1 MPNNKPST
9 FKAAVLYNTGEP
21 LVIEERVEI
30 PDLMEGQ
37 VLVKVYFSGV
47 CRSQLMEARGE
58 RGEDPYLPHML
69 GHEGSATIVEAG
81 PGVTRFKKGD
91 LVILTWIKSLGADVP
106 QTKYQK
112 DNQVINAG
120 GVTTFSE
127 YSIVSENRCVPMPE
141 GVPLDVASL
150 FGCAVLTGAGIVTN
164 TIQPDSN
171 NSLAVFGLGGIGLS
185 ALMAAGLY
193 ECQTLI
199 AVDIEKEKLN
209 LAGEFGATH
218 LIDSSKENPVER
230 IREITGG
237 VGVDYS
243 VEAAGTV
250 KTIEQAFQSV
260 RKGGGKCVFATHP
273 NSGER
278 IKIDPFDLICG
289 KQIEG
294 SWGGESKPEE
304 DIPKFAQFYRDGK
317 LPLEK
322 LLTRRY
328 SLDQI
333 NEALNDLEQR
343 KVGRPLINMSHRP
356 E

>member
-1 MPNNKPST
+1 MLM
-9 FKAAVLYNTGEP
+9 KAAVLYETGSP
-21 LVIEERVEI
+21 LIVENEIEI
-30 PDLMEGQ
+30 PALKAGQ
-37 VLVKVYFSGV
+37 ILVKIHFSGV
-47 CRSQLMEARGE
+47 CHSQLMETRGK
-58 RGEDPYLPHML
+58 RGEDPHLPHML
-69 GHEGSATIVEAG
+69 GHEASASILETG
-81 PGVTRFKKGD
+81 PGVTRFKKD
-91 LVILTWIKSLGADVP
+91 DIVILTWIKNLGADVP
-106 QTKYQK
+106 QTQYKK
-112 DNQVINAG
+112 GHRVINAG

-127 YSIVSENRCVPMPE
+127 YSVVSENRCVPLPE

-164 TIQPDSN
+164 TIQPNSK

-185 ALMAAGLY
+185 ALMAASLY

-199 AVDIEKEKLN
+199 AVDIEKDKLN
-209 LAGEFGATH
+209 LAIEFGATH
-218 LIDSSKENPVER
+218 VIDSSTKDPVKR
-230 IREITGG
+230 IREITRGD
-237 VGVDYS
+237 GVDYS
-243 VEAAGTV
+243 IEAAGMV

-273 NSGER
+273 KPEEK
-278 IKIDPFDLICG
+278 ITIDPFDLICG
-289 KQIEG
+289 KQIQG
-294 SWGGESKPEE
+294 SWGGESNPEV

-343 KVGRPLINMSHRP
+343 KVGRPLIEFSDLQV
-356 E
+356 

>member
-1 MPNNKPST
+1 M
-9 FKAAVLYNTGEP
+9 KAAVLYETGHP
-21 LVIEERVEI
+21 LVVENQIEI
-30 PDLMEGQ
+30 PALKAGQ
-37 VLVKVYFSGV
+37 VLVKVHFSGV
-47 CRSQLMEARGE
+47 CHSQLMEARGK

-69 GHEGSATIVEAG
+69 GHEGSATILETG
-81 PGVTRFKKGD
+81 PGVTRFKKD
-91 LVILTWIKSLGADVP
+91 DVVVLTWIKSSGADVP
-106 QTKYQK
+106 QTQYKNGK
-112 DNQVINAG
+112 QVINAG

-127 YSIVSENRCVPMPE
+127 CAVVSENRCVHLPE
-141 GVPLDVASL
+141 GIPLDIASL

-164 TIQPDSN
+164 TIQPDSK

-199 AVDIEKEKLN
+199 AVDIEQDKLD
-209 LAGEFGATH
+209 LASEFGATH
-218 LIDSSKENPVER
+218 LINSSSENPVER

-237 VGVDYS
+237 AGVDYS
-243 VEAAGTV
+243 IEAAGLV

-260 RKGGGKCVFATHP
+260 RKGGGKCVFSTHP
-273 NSGER
+273 TANEK
-278 IKIDPFDLICG
+278 IMIDPFDLICG
-289 KQIEG
+289 KQIQG

-304 DIPKFAQFYRDGK
+304 DIPKFAQLYLDGK

-328 SLDQI
+328 SLGQI

-343 KVGRPLINMSHRP
+343 KVGRPLIVLSDDTA
-356 E
+356 

>member
-1 MPNNKPST
+1 MHKKKPST
-9 FKAAVLYNTGEP
+9 FKAAVLYETGEP
-21 LVIEERVEI
+21 LVIEEKVEI
-30 PDLMEGQ
+30 PDLKAGQ
-37 VLVKVYFSGV
+37 VLVKVHFSGV
-47 CRSQLMEARGE
+47 CHSQLMEAQGKRG
-58 RGEDPYLPHML
+58 DDSYLPHML
-69 GHEGSATIVEAG
+69 GHEGSATVMEIG

-91 LVILTWIKSLGADVP
+91 LVILTWIKSLGANVP

-112 DNQVINAG
+112 DNQIINAG

-127 YSIVSENRCVPMPE
+127 YSVVSENRCVSLPE

-164 TIQPDSN
+164 TIQPDSKS
-171 NSLAVFGLGGIGLS
+171 SLAVFGLGGIGLS
-185 ALMAAGLY
+185 ALMASSLY

-209 LAGEFGATH
+209 LAREFGATH
-218 LIDSSKENPVER
+218 LINSIDENPVER

-243 VEAAGTV
+243 IEAAGTV

-273 NSGER
+273 KAGEK

-294 SWGGESKPEE
+294 SWGGASRPEE

-343 KVGRPLINMSHRP
+343 KVGRPLIEISTCLG
-356 E
+356 

>member
-1 MPNNKPST
+1 MPKKKPST
-9 FKAAVLYNTGEP
+9 FKAAVLYETGEP
-21 LVIEERVEI
+21 LVIEERIEI
-30 PDLMEGQ
+30 PDLKAGQ
-37 VLVKVYFSGV
+37 VLVKVHFSGV
-47 CRSQLMEARGE
+47 CHSQLMEAQGKRG
-58 RGEDPYLPHML
+58 DDSYLPHML
-69 GHEGSATIVEAG
+69 GHEGSATVMEIG

-127 YSIVSENRCVPMPE
+127 YSIVSENRCVSLPE

-164 TIQPDSN
+164 TIQPDSK

-185 ALMAAGLY
+185 ALMAASLY

-218 LIDSSKENPVER
+218 LIDGTNENPVER

-243 VEAAGTV
+243 IEAAGTV

-273 NSGER
+273 KAGEK

-294 SWGGESKPEE
+294 SWGGGSRPEE

-343 KVGRPLINMSHRP
+343 KVGRPLIEISDCLR
-356 E
+356 